1 MTTVALIY
9 GLCIEYGLASP
20 VNKYAEF
27 ALSSVWRNS
36 VGFICCYW
44 YIGKEWKKRR
54 HVRFLHL
61 YFRLRWQYKENAR
74 QSLSFRSCE
83 YSCICDTKWL
93 KSPPCVWARVWFGFS
108 PTVDQLTT
116 GTASHSHNISC
127 MRWWKKNSAA
137 TDSAH
142 LIYMRRAIIRFNK
155 VATQSR

>member
-93 KSPPCVWARVWFGFS
+93 KSPPCVCEREYDLVFLQRWINL
-108 PTVDQLTT
+108 QLAPHPIRT
-116 GTASHSHNISC
+116 IFLVC
-127 MRWWKKNSAA
+127 DDEKNSAA